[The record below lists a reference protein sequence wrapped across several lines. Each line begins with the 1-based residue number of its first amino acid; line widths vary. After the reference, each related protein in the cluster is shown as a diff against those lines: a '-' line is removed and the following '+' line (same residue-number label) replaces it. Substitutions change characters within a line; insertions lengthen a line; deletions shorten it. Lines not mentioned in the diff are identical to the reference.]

1 MHDRNWW
8 RRSGQGTQTVL
19 LCLLLSV
26 ATVAAY
32 YAVHT
37 HPFSEFD
44 DFIYVTR
51 NVHVQSGVSWETVTW
66 AFTTFHGFNW
76 HPLTWLSHA
85 LDYQLY
91 ELRPAGHHDTNVLLH
106 VLNAVLLFLVLKR
119 ATGFPLRSFMVA
131 ALFALHPINVE
142 SVAWVAERKTL
153 LSTTFFLL
161 ALGAYRWY
169 ASVPQNEA
177 HAGKPGTLWTRVVRY
192 LVVALLFACGLMAKP
207 QVIMLPF
214 VLLLWDYWPLQR
226 MSFTGKDPGPG
237 TASEGALPAKSL
249 SCLLQ
254 EKIPLL
260 CLALGDA
267 FVTIKAQGVGGP
279 RFWHYPLSVRLDNA
293 IVSYAQY
300 LGKTFWPFGLAP
312 EYPHPGNSL
321 QAWQVYGAL
330 TLLFAISVL
339 AVAGR
344 RHRYLL
350 VGWLW
355 FLVVMLPMIGIIQ
368 VGRQAMADRYAYQP
382 FIGLFIMICW
392 STAELA
398 GHKHLSAVWLP
409 SVSGVVLLALMVLTY
424 RQVGYWKDDQTLWA
438 HALNTIPNHWVAE
451 DKEGLELLRQGRE
464 DEAMQFFHQAAS
476 VYPYDF
482 VSNLNLAIYQQ
493 QHSNLR
499 EAIVRYKRALPEA
512 PDIESATK
520 IYTNMATAYRGLGDI
535 AMADQCL
542 ERVARLRA
550 TAGHRSAWD

>member
-1 MHDRNWW
+1 MQDWKPWYRASEG
-8 RRSGQGTQTVL
+8 RQTFL
-19 LCLLLSV
+19 LCLALAV
-26 ATVAAY
+26 ATVTVY
-32 YAVHT
+32 YPVHS
-37 HPFSEFD
+37 HPFSELD
-44 DFIYVTR
+44 DFIYVTQ
-51 NVHVQSGVSWETVTW
+51 NIHVQMGVNSETVKW

-85 LDYQLY
+85 LDCQIY
-91 ELRPAGHHDTNVLLH
+91 ELHPAGHHDTNVLLH

-169 ASVPQNEA
+169 ASTPSPEP
-177 HAGKPGTLWTRVVRY
+177 AGKAGRGWPRLGRY
-192 LVVALLFACGLMAKP
+192 LVVALLFALGLMAKP

-214 VLLLWDYWPLQR
+214 VLLLWDYWPLR
-226 MSFTGKDPGPG
+226 RISFFGKDPGPG
-237 TASEGALPAKSL
+237 TASEATLPAKSF
-249 SCLLQ
+249 SWLLL
-254 EKIPLL
+254 EKVPLL

-267 FVTIKAQGVGGP
+267 FLTIKAQGVGGP
-279 RFWHYPLSVRLDNA
+279 RFWHYPLSIRLDNA

-300 LGKTFWPFGLAP
+300 LGKAFWPFGLAP

-368 VGRQAMADRYAYQP
+368 VGRQGMADRYAYQP
-382 FIGLFIMICW
+382 FIGLFLMICW

-398 GHKHLSAVWLP
+398 RHKHLSAILLP
-409 SVSGVVLLALMVLTY
+409 SVSAVVLVALMVLTY

-438 HALNTIPNHWVAE
+438 HALKTVPNHWVAE
-451 DKEGLELLRQGRE
+451 DKEGLELLQLGRE
-464 DEAMQFFHQAAS
+464 EEAMQYFHEAAS

-482 VSNLNLAIYQQ
+482 VSNLNLGIYEQ
-493 QHSNLR
+493 QHDNQR

-520 IYTNMATAYRGLGDI
+520 IYTNMGMAYRDLGDI